1 MSNIFCLSYDIIY
14 YIIRIGDSMK
24 NYGEVNFE
32 PLDKVKVI
40 GPDSRIPGQDA
51 RSVQI
56 EAGGVTKKAG
66 DLMMGDPRDNEEL
79 LDTEYINVEEFLEAC
94 GELFAEKQA
103 KQITMKKTGKKLK
116 PEKIKE
122 VVKQAREIVRIT
134 VEKCA
139 KVTNQEAKVFS
150 VKTDEMPSDKKLF
163 ATFLGKNGIPLD
175 DGEYVRKE
183 DIEFTITKVR
193 KRRVPIHVN
202 WVSLMKGLST
212 VATIVGLL
220 ALIPSIM
227 HANSVMW
234 HHSNSVIQDFLH
246 AINIQ
251 LGKLVEFTFDGSM
264 GRGLW
269 ITKDGGLF
277 NADAATANILP
288 AIFTYGL
295 TAAGITKLVVD
306 LKNGVRK
313 LINVF
318 GGLDPNDFDGDGES
332 DIDTDSDMDDDG
344 GKSL

>member
-1 MSNIFCLSYDIIY
+1 
-14 YIIRIGDSMK
+14 MK
-24 NYGEVNFE
+24 NFGEVDFE
-32 PLDKVKVI
+32 PLDKVKVV
-40 GPDSRIPGQDA
+40 GPDDSMLGQDA
-51 RSVQI
+51 RFVEI

-79 LDTEYINVEEFLEAC
+79 LNTEYINVEEFLDTCE
-94 GELFAEKQA
+94 ELFAEKQA

-116 PEKIKE
+116 PEQIKD
-122 VVKQAREIVRIT
+122 VVEQAREIVRIT

-139 KVTNQEAKVFS
+139 KITNQEAKTFR
-150 VKTDEMPSDKKLF
+150 VKTDEMPSEKKLF
-163 ATFLGKNGIPLD
+163 STFLGKNGIPLD
-175 DGEYVRKE
+175 NGDYVRRE

-193 KRRVPIHVN
+193 RKRVPIHIN

-234 HHSNSVIQDFLH
+234 HHSNSAIQEFLH

-251 LGKLVEFTFDGSM
+251 LGKLVDFTFDGSM

-269 ITKDGGLF
+269 ITKEGGLF

-295 TAAGITKLVVD
+295 TTAGITKLVVD
-306 LKNGVRK
+306 LKNGVK
-313 LINVF
+313 KIMNVF

-344 GKSL
+344 GMSL

>member
-1 MSNIFCLSYDIIY
+1 
-14 YIIRIGDSMK
+14 MK
-24 NYGEVNFE
+24 NFGEVDFE
-32 PLDKVKVI
+32 PLDKVKVV
-40 GPDSRIPGQDA
+40 GPDDSMLGQDA
-51 RSVQI
+51 RFVEI

-79 LDTEYINVEEFLEAC
+79 LNTEYINVEEFLDAC
-94 GELFAEKQA
+94 EELFAEKQA

-116 PEKIKE
+116 PEQIKD
-122 VVKQAREIVRIT
+122 VVEQAREIVRIT

-139 KVTNQEAKVFS
+139 KITNQEAKTFR
-150 VKTDEMPSDKKLF
+150 VKTDEMPSEKKLF
-163 ATFLGKNGIPLD
+163 STFLGKNGIPLD
-175 DGEYVRKE
+175 NGDYVRRE

-193 KRRVPIHVN
+193 RKRVPIHIN

-234 HHSNSVIQDFLH
+234 HHSNSAIQEFLH

-251 LGKLVEFTFDGSM
+251 LGKLVDFTFDGSM

-269 ITKDGGLF
+269 ITKEGGLF

-295 TAAGITKLVVD
+295 TTAGITKLVVD
-306 LKNGVRK
+306 LKNGVK
-313 LINVF
+313 KIMNVF

-344 GKSL
+344 GMSL

>member
-1 MSNIFCLSYDIIY
+1 
-14 YIIRIGDSMK
+14 
-24 NYGEVNFE
+24 
-32 PLDKVKVI
+32 
-40 GPDSRIPGQDA
+40 
-51 RSVQI
+51 
-56 EAGGVTKKAG
+56 
-66 DLMMGDPRDNEEL
+66 
-79 LDTEYINVEEFLEAC
+79 
-94 GELFAEKQA
+94 
-103 KQITMKKTGKKLK
+103 MKKTGKKLK
-116 PEKIKE
+116 PEQIKD
-122 VVKQAREIVRIT
+122 VVEQAREIVRIT

-139 KVTNQEAKVFS
+139 KITNQEAKTFR
-150 VKTDEMPSDKKLF
+150 VKTDEMPSEKKLF
-163 ATFLGKNGIPLD
+163 STFLGKNGIPLD
-175 DGEYVRKE
+175 NGDYVRRE

-193 KRRVPIHVN
+193 RKRVPIHIN

-234 HHSNSVIQDFLH
+234 HHSNSAIQEFLH

-251 LGKLVEFTFDGSM
+251 LGKLVDFTFDGSM

-269 ITKDGGLF
+269 ITKEGGLF

-295 TAAGITKLVVD
+295 TTAGITKLVVD
-306 LKNGVRK
+306 LKNGVK
-313 LINVF
+313 KIMNVF

-344 GKSL
+344 GMSL